1 MIALISYVVFWFV
14 LKPSLPKSNA
24 RSAKKSASF
33 ICEQRAVDKKMN
45 PRFNFVTTTHAFIDS
60 VPVRKLL
67 LGYARIEQ
75 NKANHVDSGV
85 QEESSI

>member
-1 MIALISYVVFWFV
+1 
-14 LKPSLPKSNA
+14 
-24 RSAKKSASF
+24 
-33 ICEQRAVDKKMN
+33 MN